1 MFQAFINDISNDFVP
16 SLLGK
21 QTVDCL
27 LERVTKHST
36 SVFCIDGNELI
47 AMAETIL
54 FEESSNV
61 YIKLLGVDR
70 KHRNM
75 GIATKLILKTIA
87 ETKSLGMK
95 KVSVHTNNK
104 YALQLYQNIG
114 FKTQFITLLEDMQE
128 PYTHRHYL
136 EYIVTPAKS

>member
-16 SLLGK
+16 SLLGE

-27 LERVTKHST
+27 LERVRKHST
-36 SVFCIDGNELI
+36 SVFCIAGNELI
-47 AMAETIL
+47 GMAETIL
-54 FEESSNV
+54 YEESSNV

-75 GIATKLILKTIA
+75 GIATELILKTIA
-87 ETKSLGMK
+87 ETQSLGMK
-95 KVSVHTNNK
+95 KVSVHTNNQ

-114 FKTQFITLLEDMQE
+114 FETLFITLLEDMQD

-136 EYIVTPAKS
+136 EYIVAPAKF